1 MREKNENKF
10 IQNAILIGLG
20 ILGLKYIIPGI
31 KLPNIKL
38 PDYPNINSSN
48 NNYNDFYA
56 SNYMQ
61 STNSSDSNYNDN
73 RKTSP
78 EKDHIIDYSPPVE
91 KNPNPGDD
99 GNDDG
104 KINPASKIIDYSPPI
119 EEVDPN
125 IPVNS
130 YSTKG
135 SPEIDPG
142 IYEPPAGGSTYPTK
156 GSPELDPDPFIPP
169 GSGDTLP
176 IREKIEPI
184 ASKTSLVSSMKGVF
198 FNMFNELMLG
208 DRTWYFSQQDIINM
222 ERLHPNVGSKQNPS
236 CSKSVKSNSK
246 VNQLPNKEIFY

>member
-10 IQNAILIGLG
+10 IQNAILIGIG
-20 ILGLKYIIPGI
+20 IFGLKYIIPGI

-38 PDYPNINSSN
+38 PDYPDFNSSN
-48 NNYNDFYA
+48 NNYNDIYA

-73 RKTSP
+73 RKTYP
-78 EKDHIIDYSPPVE
+78 EKDHIIDYSPPIE
-91 KNPNPGDD
+91 EDPNPEDD

-104 KINPASKIIDYSPPI
+104 KINPVDKIIDYSPPI
-119 EEVDPN
+119 EK
-125 IPVNS
+125 VNPS
-130 YSTKG
+130 IQTYSTKG

-142 IYEPPAGGSTYPTK
+142 IYEPPAGASTYPTK

-184 ASKTSLVSSMKGVF
+184 ESKTSLISSMKGVF

-222 ERLHPNVGSKQNPS
+222 ERLHPKRVNMQNPS
-236 CSKSVKSNSK
+236 CSKFVKSTPR